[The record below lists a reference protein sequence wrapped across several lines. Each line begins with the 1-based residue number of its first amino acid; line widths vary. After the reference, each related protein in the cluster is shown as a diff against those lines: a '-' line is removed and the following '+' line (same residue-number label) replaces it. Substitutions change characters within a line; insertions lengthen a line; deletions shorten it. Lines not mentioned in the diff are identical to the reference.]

1 MFRHPNYYKNL
12 RKLARNSEL
21 HVRPQGSEAC
31 DTDQAISPTRATA
44 PSRRATGPGPKQQAI
59 DETVPHCDIE
69 EAASHKQQ
77 ASSAK
82 LLEEEA
88 TSLKPQ
94 AASLKRQAT
103 SCKLRDS

>member
-1 MFRHPNYYKNL
+1 MFRHPSYYKNL

-44 PSRRATGPGPKQQAI
+44 PSRRATGPGPKQQA
-59 DETVPHCDIE
+59 T
-69 EAASHKQQ
+69 SHKHQ

-82 LLEEEA
+82 LL
-88 TSLKPQ
+88 KQQ
-94 AASLKRQAT
+94 AASIKPRG
-103 SCKLRDS
+103 